1 MLNKYFK
8 LQENNTSVKTEAVA
22 GFTTFMTVSYIIFVN
37 PAILSKTGMD
47 FGAVMMATLLSAGF
61 ASIFMGLYA
70 NYPFALAPGMGLNT
84 YFTYTIVMQMGYT
97 WETAL
102 GGVFIS
108 GCIFFLL
115 TLFKIRQI
123 IVYAIPECLKL
134 AIAAGIGLFITLV
147 GLKEAGIVVYNPATI
162 VSFGD
167 FNSHPPVLAIIG
179 VLIIG
184 SLISIG
190 IKGAILLGI
199 VIIWIISML
208 TGFSDFNGVIS
219 MPPDISPVFFKI
231 DIMGAL
237 HIGFFEII
245 FAFLFVD
252 LFDTTGTLVGIA
264 KQAGFIKKD
273 GNFPRVNRALSV
285 DAVSTI
291 AGSILGTSTVTA
303 YVESSAGVAA
313 GGRTGLTA
321 IITGLSFL
329 IFIFFYPLVQSIPIY
344 ATAPALIIVGAYMMS
359 SVTNIMWNDFSEALP
374 AFMVMVSIPFSFSI
388 ATGIS
393 IGFIVYPLIKLF
405 SGRYKEVSTAV
416 WILMLLFV
424 IRFIYIGFY

>member
-8 LQENNTSVKTEAVA
+8 LQENNTDIKTEAVA
-22 GFTTFMTVSYIIFVN
+22 GITTFMTVSYIIFVN

-108 GCIFFLL
+108 GCIFLLL

-167 FNSHPPVLAIIG
+167 FNSHPPLFAIIG

-190 IKGAILLGI
+190 IKGAILFGI

-231 DIMGAL
+231 DIMGAF

-252 LFDTTGTLVGIA
+252 LFDTTGTLVGVA

-291 AGSILGTSTVTA
+291 GGSILGTSTVTA

-329 IFIFFYPLVQSIPIY
+329 IFIFFYPLVQSIPIH

-393 IGFIVYPLIKLF
+393 IGFILYPLIKLF

-416 WILMLLFV
+416 WILMLLFL

>member
-8 LQENNTSVKTEAVA
+8 LQENNTGIKTEAVA
-22 GFTTFMTVSYIIFVN
+22 GITTFMTVSYIIFVN

-285 DAVSTI
+285 DAVSTV

-344 ATAPALIIVGAYMMS
+344 AIAPALIIVGAYMMS
-359 SVTNIMWNDFSEALP
+359 SVTNIMWNDFSEVLP